1 MADIFQ
7 EIDEDLRRDRM
18 ARLWTRY
25 GKYAIGAAVL
35 VVAATA
41 AGVAD
46 QKYRLQQY
54 QAFGLKFAETGLIMR
69 AGDDDKAVVGFE
81 ALAAED
87 KAGYGLLARIQ
98 AAALK
103 AKDSKDKEGGL
114 AALTAIAADP
124 SVDPVYR
131 DLATVLDGLYSVD
144 QAKPEDII
152 ARMKP
157 LSGDSPWHYTALEVT
172 ALAQIKAGDKPAALK
187 TYQELADDLGAPPSL
202 RSRAT
207 EIVNGLKN

>member
-18 ARLWTRY
+18 AKLWTRY
-25 GKYAIGAAVL
+25 GKYVVGAAVL
-35 VVAATA
+35 IVVATA
-41 AGVAD
+41 AGVAY
-46 QKYRLQQY
+46 QNYRQQQY
-54 QAFGLKFAETGLIMR
+54 QALGLKYAETGL
-69 AGDDDKAVVGFE
+69 ALQGGDDAKAIVGFE

-87 KAGYGLLARIQ
+87 KAGYGLLARIE

-114 AALTAIAADP
+114 AGLEAIAADG
-124 SVDPVYR
+124 SVDRVYR
-131 DLATVLDGLYSVD
+131 DLATVLAGLYGID
-144 QAKPEDII
+144 NAKPEATI
-152 ARMKP
+152 AQMKP
-157 LSGDSPWHYTALEVT
+157 LLDGPWHYTAREVT
-172 ALAQIKAGDKPAALK
+172 ALAELKAGDKAAALK
-187 TYQELADDLGAPPSL
+187 TYQELSDDLHAPPAL

>member
-18 ARLWTRY
+18 AKLWTRY
-25 GKYAIGAAVL
+25 VKYAIGAAVL
-35 VVAATA
+35 IVVATA
-41 AGVAD
+41 VGVAY
-46 QKYRLQQY
+46 QNYRLQQY
-54 QAFGLKFAETGLIMR
+54 QALGLKYAETGALVR
-69 AGDDDKAVVGFE
+69 ASDDDKAVVGYE
-81 ALAAED
+81 SLAAQD
-87 KAGYGLLARIQ
+87 KGGYGLLARIE

-114 AALTAIAADP
+114 AALTAIAADG

-131 DLATVLDGLYSVD
+131 DLATVLGGLYGVD
-144 QAKPEDII
+144 QAKPEDTI

-157 LSGDSPWHYTALEVT
+157 LTDGPWRFTALEVT
-172 ALAQIKAGDKPAALK
+172 ALAQLKAGDKPAALA
-187 TYQELADDLGAPPSL
+187 TYQKLADDLDAPASL

>member
-1 MADIFQ
+1 LADIFQ
-7 EIDEDLRRDRM
+7 EIDEDLRRDRV
-18 ARLWTRY
+18 AKLWARY

-35 VVAATA
+35 VVVATA
-41 AGVAD
+41 AGVAY
-46 QKYRLQQY
+46 QNYRLQQY
-54 QAFGLKFAETGLIMR
+54 QALGLKYAETGLVLR
-69 AGDDDKAVVGFE
+69 AGDNDKAVAGFE
-81 ALAAED
+81 TLAAQD
-87 KAGYGLLARIQ
+87 KGGYGLLARIQ

-103 AKDSKDKEGGL
+103 AKASQDKEGGL
-114 AALTAIAADP
+114 AALSAIAADP
-124 SVDPVYR
+124 SIDPVYR

-144 QAKPEDII
+144 LAKPEDVI

-157 LSGDSPWHYTALEVT
+157 LSDGPWHYTALEVT
-172 ALAQIKAGDKPAALK
+172 ALAQLKAGDKPAALK

>member
-18 ARLWTRY
+18 AKLWARY
-25 GKYAIGAAVL
+25 GKYGIAAAVL
-35 VVAATA
+35 VVVATA
-41 AGVAD
+41 AGVAY
-46 QKYRLQQY
+46 QNWRLQQY
-54 QAFGLKFAETGLIMR
+54 QTLGLKYAETSLAMR
-69 AGDDDKAVVGFE
+69 DGGTDKAVVGFE

-87 KAGYGLLARIQ
+87 KSGYGLLARIQ

-103 AKDSKDKEGGL
+103 AKASGDKEGGL
-114 AALTAIAADP
+114 AALTAIAADG

-131 DLATVLDGLYSVD
+131 DLATVLGGLYGVD
-144 QAKPEDII
+144 QVKPEDII

-157 LSGDSPWHYTALEVT
+157 LADGPWRFTALEVT
-172 ALAQIKAGDKPAALK
+172 ALAQLKAGDKAAALK
-187 TYQELADDLGAPPSL
+187 TYQGLADDLNAPPSL

>member
-18 ARLWTRY
+18 AKLWARY

-35 VVAATA
+35 IVVATA
-41 AGVAD
+41 AGVLY
-46 QKYRLQQY
+46 QNWRLQQHE
-54 QAFGLKFAETGLIMR
+54 ALGLKYTEIASSLR
-69 AGDDDKAVVGFE
+69 AGDNAKAVSGFE

-87 KAGYGLLARIQ
+87 KNGYGLLARIQ

-103 AKDSKDKEGGL
+103 AKGDDKEGGV
-114 AALTAIAADP
+114 AALAAIAADG
-124 SVDPVYR
+124 SIEQVYR
-131 DLATVLDGLYSVD
+131 DLATVLGGLYGVD
-144 QAKPEDII
+144 QAKPDETI

-157 LSGDSPWHYTALEVT
+157 LIDGPWHFTALEVT
-172 ALAQIKAGDKPAALK
+172 ALAQLKAGDKAGALK
-187 TYQELADDLGAPPSL
+187 TYQGLADDLTAPASL

-207 EIVNGLKN
+207 EIANGLKN

>member
-1 MADIFQ
+1 LADIFQ

-18 ARLWTRY
+18 AKLWTRY

-35 VVAATA
+35 IVVATA
-41 AGVAD
+41 VGVAY
-46 QKYRLQQY
+46 QNYRVQQY
-54 QAFGLKFAETGLIMR
+54 QALGLKYAETGALVR
-69 AGDDDKAVVGFE
+69 AHDDDKAVVGYE
-81 ALAAED
+81 SLAAQD
-87 KAGYGLLARIQ
+87 KDGYGLLARIE

-114 AALTAIAADP
+114 AALTAISADS

-131 DLATVLDGLYSVD
+131 NLATVLGGLYGVD
-144 QAKPEDII
+144 QSKPEDTI
-152 ARMKP
+152 AHMQP
-157 LSGDSPWHYTALEVT
+157 LTTGPWRFTALEVT
-172 ALAQIKAGDKPAALK
+172 ALAQLKAGDKPAALA
-187 TYQELADDLGAPPSL
+187 TYQKLADDLDAPASL

>member
-18 ARLWTRY
+18 AKLWTRY
-25 GKYAIGAAVL
+25 GKYAIGVAILIVVVTAL
-35 VVAATA
+35 VVAY
-41 AGVAD
+41 
-46 QKYRLQQY
+46 QNYRLQQY
-54 QAFGLKFAETGLIMR
+54 QALGLKYAETGITLH

-81 ALAAED
+81 SLAAQD
-87 KAGYGLLARIQ
+87 KAGYGLLARLQ
-98 AAALK
+98 AATLK

-114 AALTAIAADP
+114 AALAAIAADG

-131 DLATVLDGLYSVD
+131 DLATVLGGLYGID
-144 QAKPEDII
+144 QGKPEDII

-157 LSGDSPWHYTALEVT
+157 LVDGPWRFTALEVT
-172 ALAQIKAGDKPAALK
+172 ALAQIKAGDRAAGLK
-187 TYQELADDLGAPPSL
+187 TYQELADDLGAPASL

>member
-18 ARLWTRY
+18 AKLWARY

-41 AGVAD
+41 VGVFY
-46 QKYRLQQY
+46 QNWRQQQY
-54 QAFGLKFAETGLIMR
+54 QALGLKYVETTFASR
-69 AGDDDKAVVGFE
+69 DGDTAKAVNGFE

-87 KAGYGLLARIQ
+87 KAGYGLLARVQ

-103 AKDSKDKEGGL
+103 AKGTDKEGGL
-114 AALTAIAADP
+114 AALSAIAADGTI
-124 SVDPVYR
+124 DPVYR
-131 DLATVLDGLYSVD
+131 DLATVLAGLYSVD
-144 QAKPEDII
+144 QAKPEETI

-157 LSGDSPWHYTALEVT
+157 LADGPWHFTALEVT
-172 ALAQIKAGDKPAALK
+172 ALAQLKAGDKTAALK
-187 TYQELADDLGAPPSL
+187 TYQELADDLGAPASL
-202 RSRAT
+202 RARAT

>member
-18 ARLWTRY
+18 AKLWARY

-41 AGVAD
+41 AGVFY
-46 QKYRLQQY
+46 QNWRQQQY
-54 QAFGLKFAETGLIMR
+54 QALGLKYVETTFASR
-69 AGDDDKAVVGFE
+69 DGDTAKAVNGFE

-87 KAGYGLLARIQ
+87 KAGYGLLARVQ

-103 AKDSKDKEGGL
+103 AKGTDKEGGL
-114 AALTAIAADP
+114 AALSAIAADGTI
-124 SVDPVYR
+124 DPVYR
-131 DLATVLDGLYSVD
+131 DLATVLAGLYSVD
-144 QAKPEDII
+144 QAKPDETI

-157 LSGDSPWHYTALEVT
+157 LADGPWHFTALEVT
-172 ALAQIKAGDKPAALK
+172 ALAQLKAGDKTAALK
-187 TYQELADDLGAPPSL
+187 TYQELADDLGAPASL
-202 RSRAT
+202 RARAT

>member
-18 ARLWTRY
+18 AKLWARY

-41 AGVAD
+41 AGVFY
-46 QKYRLQQY
+46 QNWRQQQY
-54 QAFGLKFAETGLIMR
+54 QALGLKYVETTFASR
-69 AGDDDKAVVGFE
+69 DGDTAKAVNGFE

-87 KAGYGLLARIQ
+87 KAGYGLLARVQ

-103 AKDSKDKEGGL
+103 AKGTDKEGGL
-114 AALTAIAADP
+114 AALSAIAADGTI
-124 SVDPVYR
+124 DPVYR
-131 DLATVLDGLYSVD
+131 DLATVLAGLYSVD
-144 QAKPEDII
+144 QAKPDETI
-152 ARMKP
+152 ARVKP
-157 LSGDSPWHYTALEVT
+157 LADGPWHFTALEVT
-172 ALAQIKAGDKPAALK
+172 ALAQLKAGDKTAALK
-187 TYQELADDLGAPPSL
+187 TYQELADDLGAPASL
-202 RSRAT
+202 RARAT

>member
-18 ARLWTRY
+18 AKLWARY

-41 AGVAD
+41 AGVFY
-46 QKYRLQQY
+46 QNWRQQQY
-54 QAFGLKFAETGLIMR
+54 QALGLKYVETTFASR
-69 AGDDDKAVVGFE
+69 DGDTAKAVNGFE

-87 KAGYGLLARIQ
+87 KAGYGLLARVQ

-103 AKDSKDKEGGL
+103 AKGTDKEGGL
-114 AALTAIAADP
+114 AALSAIAADGT
-124 SVDPVYR
+124 VDPVYR
-131 DLATVLDGLYSVD
+131 DLATVLAGLYSVD
-144 QAKPEDII
+144 QAKPDETI

-157 LSGDSPWHYTALEVT
+157 LADGPWHFTALEVT
-172 ALAQIKAGDKPAALK
+172 ALAQLKAGDKTAALK
-187 TYQELADDLGAPPSL
+187 TYQELADDLGAPASL
-202 RSRAT
+202 RARAT

>member
-18 ARLWTRY
+18 AKLWARY

-41 AGVAD
+41 VGVFY
-46 QKYRLQQY
+46 QNWRQQQY
-54 QAFGLKFAETGLIMR
+54 QALGLKYVETTFASR
-69 AGDDDKAVVGFE
+69 DGDTAKAVNGFE

-87 KAGYGLLARIQ
+87 KAGYGLLARVQ

-103 AKDSKDKEGGL
+103 AKGTDKEGGL
-114 AALTAIAADP
+114 AALSAIAADGTI
-124 SVDPVYR
+124 DPVYR
-131 DLATVLDGLYSVD
+131 DLATVLAGLYSVD
-144 QAKPEDII
+144 QAKPDETI

-157 LSGDSPWHYTALEVT
+157 LADGPWHFTALEVT
-172 ALAQIKAGDKPAALK
+172 ALAQLKAGDKTAALK
-187 TYQELADDLGAPPSL
+187 TYQELADDLGAPASL
-202 RSRAT
+202 RARAT

>member
-18 ARLWTRY
+18 AKLWTRY

-35 VVAATA
+35 LVAATA
-41 AGVAD
+41 VGVAY
-46 QKYRLQQY
+46 QNYRLQQY
-54 QAFGLKFAETGLIMR
+54 QALGLKYAETGALVR
-69 AGDDDKAVVGFE
+69 ASDDDKAVVGYE
-81 ALAAED
+81 SLAAQD
-87 KAGYGLLARIQ
+87 KSGYGLLARIE

-114 AALTAIAADP
+114 AALTAISADG

-131 DLATVLDGLYSVD
+131 NLATVLGGLYGID
-144 QAKPEDII
+144 QSKPEDTI

-157 LSGDSPWHYTALEVT
+157 LGDGPWRFTALEVT
-172 ALAQIKAGDKPAALK
+172 ALAQLKAGDKPAALA
-187 TYQELADDLGAPPSL
+187 TYQKLADDLDAPASL

>member
-18 ARLWTRY
+18 AKLWARY

-41 AGVAD
+41 AGVFY
-46 QKYRLQQY
+46 QNWRQQQY
-54 QAFGLKFAETGLIMR
+54 QALGLKYVETTFASR
-69 AGDDDKAVVGFE
+69 DGDTAKAVNGFE

-87 KAGYGLLARIQ
+87 KAGYGLLARVQ

-103 AKDSKDKEGGL
+103 AKGTDKEGGL
-114 AALTAIAADP
+114 AALSAIAADGTI
-124 SVDPVYR
+124 DPVYR
-131 DLATVLDGLYSVD
+131 DLATVLAGLYSVD
-144 QAKPEDII
+144 QAKPEETI

-157 LSGDSPWHYTALEVT
+157 LADGPWHFTALEVT
-172 ALAQIKAGDKPAALK
+172 ALAQLKAGDKTAALK
-187 TYQELADDLGAPPSL
+187 TYQELADDLGAPASL
-202 RSRAT
+202 RARAT

>member
-18 ARLWTRY
+18 AKLWARY

-35 VVAATA
+35 IVVAT
-41 AGVAD
+41 AGVVVY
-46 QKYRLQQY
+46 QNWRQQQY
-54 QAFGLKFAETGLIMR
+54 QALGLKYAETALTVHN
-69 AGDDDKAVVGFE
+69 GDNAKAITGFE

-87 KAGYGLLARIQ
+87 KTSYGLLARIQ

-103 AKDSKDKEGGL
+103 AKGSDKEGGL
-114 AALTAIAADP
+114 AALSAIAADG
-124 SVDPVYR
+124 SVEPVYR
-131 DLATVLDGLYSVD
+131 DLATVLGGLYGVD
-144 QAKPEDII
+144 EAKPDETI

-157 LSGDSPWHYTALEVT
+157 LADGPWHFTALEVT
-172 ALAQIKAGDKPAALK
+172 ALAQLKAGDKAGALK
-187 TYQELADDLGAPPSL
+187 TYQGLADDLTAPASL

-207 EIVNGLKN
+207 EIASGLKN

>member
-18 ARLWTRY
+18 AKLWARY
-25 GKYAIGAAVL
+25 GKYAIAAAVL
-35 VVAATA
+35 LVVLTAAVVAY
-41 AGVAD
+41 
-46 QKYRLQQY
+46 QNYRQQQY
-54 QAFGLKFAETGLIMR
+54 QALGLKYAETGLTLR
-69 AGDDDKAVVGFE
+69 AGDTDKAVVGFG

-103 AKDSKDKEGGL
+103 AKASQDKEGGL
-114 AALTAIAADP
+114 AALTAIAADG

-131 DLATVLDGLYSVD
+131 DLATVLGGLYSVD
-144 QAKPEDII
+144 QTKPEDII

-157 LSGDSPWHYTALEVT
+157 LAAGPWRYTALEVT
-172 ALAQIKAGDKPAALK
+172 ALAQLKAGDKAAALK